1 MMAREQKRL
10 NLKRASQLKGSFEIE
25 NQIIV
30 DMLPTL
36 FPYNRQIM
44 QSEIIFGKGF
54 DIVLKWLL
62 SLLWIQLQPVH
73 IQNEVMMKKIA
84 IPIISIVE

>member
-10 NLKRASQLKGSFEIE
+10 NLKRPSQLKGSFEIE

-36 FPYNRQIM
+36 LPYNRQII
-44 QSEIIFGKGF
+44 QREIILGKGF
-54 DIVLKWLL
+54 VIVLK
-62 SLLWIQLQPVH
+62 
-73 IQNEVMMKKIA
+73 
-84 IPIISIVE
+84 